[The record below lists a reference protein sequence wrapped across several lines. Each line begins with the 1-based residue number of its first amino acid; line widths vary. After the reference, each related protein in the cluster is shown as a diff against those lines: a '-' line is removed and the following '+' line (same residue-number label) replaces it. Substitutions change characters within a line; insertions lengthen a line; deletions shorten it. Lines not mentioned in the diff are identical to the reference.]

1 VNNVSNTQE
10 DERMFE
16 ESNINQQL
24 EYKKQMSEFSK
35 VYLKAAGT
43 SSIEGR

>member
-1 VNNVSNTQE
+1 
-10 DERMFE
+10 MFE

-24 EYKKQMSEFSK
+24 EFKKQMSEFSK
-35 VYLKAAGT
+35 VYLKAAAGN